1 MKRRTFAKTAA
12 TLAAAFV
19 GGKASA
25 QTEAKK
31 PCACTFRQAG
41 NNITLYV
48 DGAKKTK
55 VMFVADTHISY
66 SDGLVEPY
74 LDYAYRMHKAFASE
88 PKMEALAMSLKSAKK
103 SGCELA
109 ILGGDI
115 INFPSEYN
123 IKKLAECMANSEIPC
138 RYIAG
143 NHDWHFEGSGPDIP
157 QPELRRKWI
166 GKLAPLYA
174 GENPDGYAVQLGGVN
189 FVIIDNSANEISKE
203 QLAFFKGELAR
214 GMPTILCAHIPLY
227 VQGGNLGFSCGNPN
241 FREATDRSYRVERRH
256 KRPERETPE
265 TFEFRDTAFA
275 APNLLGV
282 FAGHTHRPSTDFE
295 CEKFQVVTAK
305 YLPKF
310 DYLTIEIEPK

>member
-1 MKRRTFAKTAA
+1 MKRRTLAKTAA
-12 TLAAAFV
+12 TLAAAFL
-19 GGKASA
+19 GGKAAA

-31 PCACTFRQAG
+31 PCACAFRQSG

-74 LDYAYRMHKAFASE
+74 LDYAYRMHRAFASE
-88 PKMEALAMSLKSAKK
+88 PKMEALSMSLKSAKK

-123 IKKLAECMANSEIPC
+123 VKKLNECMANSEIPC

-157 QPELRRKWI
+157 QPELRRRWI
-166 GKLAPLYA
+166 KKARAALRGRKSRRILGA
-174 GENPDGYAVQLGGVN
+174 GGRRELRAYRQLRKRN
-189 FVIIDNSANEISKE
+189 FERAARVFQKRACAGNADHSLRPHSALRSGRQPRILVRQPEFLRRDRPQRAKRKNSAANSCFYMRSF
-203 QLAFFKGELAR
+203 LPVRNAR
-214 GMPTILCAHIPLY
+214 
-227 VQGGNLGFSCGNPN
+227 N
-241 FREATDRSYRVERRH
+241 
-256 KRPERETPE
+256 
-265 TFEFRDTAFA
+265 FA
-275 APNLLGV
+275 A
-282 FAGHTHRPSTDFE
+282 ST
-295 CEKFQVVTAK
+295 
-305 YLPKF
+305 P
-310 DYLTIEIEPK
+310 